1 MIPDKRDVVLLRA
14 AIAKPGAHKR
24 EIYREL
30 LEAKKG
36 VDITLS
42 RALDH
47 LGACGYLRLDKNP
60 DTVGAGLAT
69 DKAKRFIKK
78 LDKEEEGQ

>member
-1 MIPDKRDVVLLRA
+1 MLPEKIEKDLLRA

-36 VDITLS
+36 ADSTLS
-42 RALDH
+42 RAIDYLA
-47 LGACGYLRLDKNP
+47 ACGYLKLDKNP
-60 DTVGAGLAT
+60 GTIQVWPT

-78 LDKEEEGQ
+78 LDQGASE